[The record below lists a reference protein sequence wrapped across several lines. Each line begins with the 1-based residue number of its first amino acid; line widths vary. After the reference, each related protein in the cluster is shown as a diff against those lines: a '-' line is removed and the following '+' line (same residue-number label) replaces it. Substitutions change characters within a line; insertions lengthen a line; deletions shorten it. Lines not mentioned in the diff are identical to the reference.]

1 MSNPS
6 IPSPEIPES
15 ETESFDEI
23 FAQYEKSHSRKKE
36 DGAKQ
41 LEGTVVTVSVDSVF
55 VDIGFKSEG
64 ILPLTEFASTETVK
78 PGDKLRVSVK
88 GRDLD
93 GYYELSRTRIEQPK
107 DWAALA
113 RAFAE
118 KATITG
124 TVTGLIKGGFSVDV
138 GVRAFMPASRS
149 GVRDAPEMAKLVGQE
164 IRCRIIKLDE
174 ADEDVVVDRRVIAE
188 EEERSTKDRR
198 SAEIKEGDVVN
209 GIVRSLADYG
219 AFVDLGGV
227 DALLH
232 VGEIAWSR
240 VNKPSDVL
248 TVGQEIELKVLKI
261 TSEGEKRRIAVSAK
275 QLQPHPWDAVAG
287 KYKLGERVRGTV
299 TRVMEF
305 GAFVE
310 LETGI
315 EGLIHV
321 SEMSWGKKVRIAS
334 DVVKPGETVDAV
346 ILSVNPAERRL
357 GLGLKQTLGDPW
369 AEIAEKFAVGSA
381 IEGPITSITKFGA
394 FVQLAEGVEGMVH
407 VSEISAEKRVN
418 HPQEVLKVGQTV
430 KAQVMAIDKEKRQ
443 LRLSMKQLV
452 PTGLD
457 EYIVERKV
465 GDVVTGRIVEVSSD
479 NARVELGDGIQATCR
494 IASKKPSKDSTEK
507 ISIAKEKL
515 DLSALSSMLN
525 ARWKGGL
532 ASSGSSEPEAVQ
544 AGQVRSFRIAKLDPS
559 AKKIEV
565 ELA

>member
-6 IPSPEIPES
+6 IPNPEIPEI
-15 ETESFDEI
+15 ETATESFDEI

-36 DGAKQ
+36 DGGKQ
-41 LEGTVVTVSVDSVF
+41 LEGTVVSVSADSVF

-64 ILPLTEFASTETVK
+64 ILPLTAFTGAERAK

-107 DWAALA
+107 DWPALT
-113 RAFAE
+113 RAFNE

-124 TVTGLIKGGFSVDV
+124 NVTGLIKGGFSVDI

-149 GVRDAPEMAKLVGQE
+149 GVRDAAEMAKLVGQE
-164 IRCRIIKLDE
+164 IHCRIIKLDE
-174 ADEDVVVDRRVIAE
+174 TDEDAVVDRRAVAE

-198 SAEIKEGDVVN
+198 IGEIKEGDVVN
-209 GIVRSLADYG
+209 ATVRSLAGYG

-232 VGEIAWSR
+232 VGEISWAR
-240 VNKPSDVL
+240 INKPSDVL
-248 TVGQEIELKVLKI
+248 AVGQEIDVKVLKI
-261 TSEGEKRRIAVSAK
+261 STEGEKRRIAVSAK

-310 LETGI
+310 LEPGI

-334 DVVKPGETVDAV
+334 DIVKPGETVDAV
-346 ILSVNPAERRL
+346 ILSINLTEHRL

-369 AEIAEKFAVGSA
+369 AEVADKFAVGTA
-381 IEGPITSITKFGA
+381 IEGPITSITRFGA
-394 FVQLAEGVEGMVH
+394 FVQLAEGLEGMVH
-407 VSEISAEKRVN
+407 VSEISVEKRVN
-418 HPQEVLKVGQTV
+418 HPQELLRVGQII
-430 KAQVMAIDKEKRQ
+430 KAQVMAVDKDKRQ

-465 GDVVTGRIVEVSSD
+465 GDVVTGRVIEISGD
-479 NARVELGDGIQATCR
+479 NARVELGDGIQAKCR
-494 IASKKPSKDSTEK
+494 ISA
-507 ISIAKEKL
+507 AKSDDQIGAATGKV

-525 ARWKGGL
+525 ARWKSGPASG
-532 ASSGSSEPEAVQ
+532 ASSKPEAVQ
-544 AGQVRSFRIAKLDPS
+544 AGQVRSFKITKLDAGS
-559 AKKIEV
+559 KKIEV

>member
-1 MSNPS
+1 
-6 IPSPEIPES
+6 
-15 ETESFDEI
+15 
-23 FAQYEKSHSRKKE
+23 
-36 DGAKQ
+36 
-41 LEGTVVTVSVDSVF
+41 
-55 VDIGFKSEG
+55 
-64 ILPLTEFASTETVK
+64 
-78 PGDKLRVSVK
+78 
-88 GRDLD
+88 
-93 GYYELSRTRIEQPK
+93 
-107 DWAALA
+107 
-113 RAFAE
+113 
-118 KATITG
+118 
-124 TVTGLIKGGFSVDV
+124 VDV

-149 GVRDAPEMAKLVGQE
+149 GVRDAAEMAKLVGQE

-174 ADEDVVVDRRVIAE
+174 ADEDVVVDRRVISE

-198 SAEIKEGDVVN
+198 IGEIKEGDVVN
-209 GIVRSLADYG
+209 ATVRSLADYG

-232 VGEIAWSR
+232 VGEISWTR
-240 VNKPSDVL
+240 INKPSDVL
-248 TVGQEIELKVLKI
+248 AMGQEIEVKVLKI
-261 TSEGEKRRIAVSAK
+261 TTEGEKRRIAVSAK

-310 LETGI
+310 LEPGI

-334 DVVKPGETVDAV
+334 DIVKPGESVDAV
-346 ILSVNPAERRL
+346 ILSINPAEHRL

-369 AEIAEKFAVGSA
+369 AEVADKFAVGTA
-381 IEGPITSITKFGA
+381 IEGPVTSITKFGA

-418 HPQEVLKVGQTV
+418 HPQELLRVGQIV
-430 KAQVMAIDKEKRQ
+430 KAQVMAIDKDKRQ

-465 GDVVTGRIVEVSSD
+465 GDVVTGRIIDLSGD

-494 IASKKPSKDSTEK
+494 IGAAKSDEK
-507 ISIAKEKL
+507 AAPVTAKV
-515 DLSALSSMLN
+515 DLSTLSSMLN
-525 ARWKGGL
+525 ARWKGGP
-532 ASSGSSEPEAVQ
+532 SSGGSSKPEAVQ
-544 AGQVRSFRIAKLDPS
+544 AGQVRSFKITKLDAGS
-559 AKKIEV
+559 KKIEV

>member
-23 FAQYEKSHSRKKE
+23 FAQYEESHSRKKE

-149 GVRDAPEMAKLVGQE
+149 GVRDAAEMAKLVGQE

-465 GDVVTGRIVEVSSD
+465 GDVVSGRIVEVSSD

-494 IASKKPSKDSTEK
+494 IASKKPSKDSKEK

>member
-6 IPSPEIPES
+6 IPNPEIPEI
-15 ETESFDEI
+15 ETATESFDEI

-36 DGAKQ
+36 DGGKQ
-41 LEGTVVTVSVDSVF
+41 LEGTVVSVSADSVF

-64 ILPLTEFASTETVK
+64 ILPLTAFTGAERAK

-107 DWAALA
+107 EWPALT
-113 RAFAE
+113 RAFNE

-124 TVTGLIKGGFSVDV
+124 NVTGLIKGGFSVDI

-149 GVRDAPEMAKLVGQE
+149 GVRDAAEMAKLVGQE
-164 IRCRIIKLDE
+164 IHCRIIKLDE
-174 ADEDVVVDRRVIAE
+174 TDEDAVVDRRAVAE

-198 SAEIKEGDVVN
+198 IGEIKEGDVVN
-209 GIVRSLADYG
+209 ATVRSLAGYG

-232 VGEIAWSR
+232 VGEISWAR
-240 VNKPSDVL
+240 INKPSDVL
-248 TVGQEIELKVLKI
+248 AVGQEIDVKVLKI
-261 TSEGEKRRIAVSAK
+261 STEGEKRRIAVSAK

-310 LETGI
+310 LEPGI

-334 DVVKPGETVDAV
+334 DIVKPGETVDAV
-346 ILSVNPAERRL
+346 ILSINLTEHRL

-369 AEIAEKFAVGSA
+369 AEVADKFAVGTA
-381 IEGPITSITKFGA
+381 IEGPVTSITRFGA
-394 FVQLAEGVEGMVH
+394 FVQLAEGLEGMVH
-407 VSEISAEKRVN
+407 VSEISVEKRVN
-418 HPQEVLKVGQTV
+418 HPQELLRVGQII
-430 KAQVMAIDKEKRQ
+430 KAQVMAVDKDKRQ

-465 GDVVTGRIVEVSSD
+465 GDVVTGRVIEISGD
-479 NARVELGDGIQATCR
+479 NARVELGDGIQAKCR
-494 IASKKPSKDSTEK
+494 ISA
-507 ISIAKEKL
+507 AKSDDQIGAATGKV

-525 ARWKGGL
+525 ARWKSGPANG
-532 ASSGSSEPEAVQ
+532 ASSKPEAVQ
-544 AGQVRSFRIAKLDPS
+544 AGQVRSFKITKLDAGS
-559 AKKIEV
+559 KKIEV

>member
-6 IPSPEIPES
+6 VPNPEVPEIETA
-15 ETESFDEI
+15 TESFDEI

-41 LEGTVVTVSVDSVF
+41 LEGTVVSVSADSVF

-64 ILPLTEFASTETVK
+64 MLPLTAFTGTETVK
-78 PGDKLRVSVK
+78 PGDKLKVSVK
-88 GRDLD
+88 GRDID

-107 DWAALA
+107 DWSALA
-113 RAFAE
+113 RAFGE

-124 TVTGLIKGGFSVDV
+124 NVTGLIKGGFSVDV

-149 GVRDAPEMAKLVGQE
+149 GVRDAAEMAKLVGQE
-164 IRCRIIKLDE
+164 IRCRIIKIDE
-174 ADEDVVVDRRVIAE
+174 ADEDVVVDRRVISE

-198 SAEIKEGDVVN
+198 IGEIKEGDVVN
-209 GIVRSLADYG
+209 GTVRSLADYG

-232 VGEIAWSR
+232 VGEISWTR
-240 VNKPSDVL
+240 INKPADVL
-248 TVGQEIELKVLKI
+248 AVGQEIEVKVLKI
-261 TSEGEKRRIAVSAK
+261 TTEGDKRRISVSAK

-310 LETGI
+310 LEPGI

-334 DVVKPGETVDAV
+334 DIVKPGESVDAV
-346 ILSVNPAERRL
+346 ILSISPTEHRL

-369 AEIAEKFAVGSA
+369 AEVIDKFAVGTA

-418 HPQEVLKVGQTV
+418 HPQELLRVGQIV
-430 KAQVMAIDKEKRQ
+430 KAQVMAIDKDKRQ

-465 GDVVTGRIVEVSSD
+465 GDVVTGRIIEISGE
-479 NARVELGDGIQATCR
+479 NARAELGDGIQASCR
-494 IASKKPSKDSTEK
+494 LTSGKSEEK
-507 ISIAKEKL
+507 IAPATGKV

-525 ARWKGGL
+525 ARWKGG
-532 ASSGSSEPEAVQ
+532 AVGSVSAKKEAPQ
-544 AGQVRSFRIAKLDPS
+544 AGQVRSFKITKLDAGS
-559 AKKIEV
+559 KKIEV
-565 ELA
+565 ELV

>member
-6 IPSPEIPES
+6 IPNPEIPEI
-15 ETESFDEI
+15 ETTTESFDEI

-36 DGAKQ
+36 DGGKQ
-41 LEGTVVTVSVDSVF
+41 LEGIVVSVSVDSVF
-55 VDIGFKSEG
+55 IDIGFKSEG
-64 ILPLTEFASTETVK
+64 ILPLTAFTSAEGVK

-107 DWAALA
+107 DWSALA
-113 RAFAE
+113 RVFAE

-149 GVRDAPEMAKLVGQE
+149 GVRDAAEMAKLVGQE

-174 ADEDVVVDRRVIAE
+174 TDEDVVVDRRVISE

-198 SAEIKEGDVVN
+198 IGEIKEGDVVN
-209 GIVRSLADYG
+209 ATVRNLADYG
-219 AFVDLGGV
+219 VFVDLGGV

-232 VGEIAWSR
+232 VGEISWTR
-240 VNKPSDVL
+240 INKPSDVL
-248 TVGQEIELKVLKI
+248 AVGQEIEVKVLKI
-261 TSEGEKRRIAVSAK
+261 TTEGEKRRIAVSAK
-275 QLQPHPWDAVAG
+275 QLQPHPWDAAAG

-299 TRVMEF
+299 SRVMEF

-310 LETGI
+310 LEPGI

-334 DVVKPGETVDAV
+334 DIVKPGETVDAV
-346 ILSVNPAERRL
+346 ILSVNPVEHRL

-369 AEIAEKFAVGSA
+369 AEVVDEFAVGAA
-381 IEGPITSITKFGA
+381 IEGPITSITRFGA
-394 FVQLAEGVEGMVH
+394 FVQLAEGVEVMVH
-407 VSEISAEKRVN
+407 VSEISAEKRIN
-418 HPQEVLKVGQTV
+418 HPQELLRIGQIV
-430 KAQVMAIDKEKRQ
+430 KAQVLAIDKDKRQ

-465 GDVVTGRIVEVSSD
+465 GDVVTGRITEISGD
-479 NARVELGDGIQATCR
+479 NAGVELGDGIRTTCR
-494 IASKKPSKDSTEK
+494 VSP
-507 ISIAKEKL
+507 AKSDDKVAPATGKM

-525 ARWKGGL
+525 ARWKGGP
-532 ASSGSSEPEAVQ
+532 ASGGSRKPEAVQ
-544 AGQVRSFRIAKLDPS
+544 AGQVRSFRIVKLDPGS
-559 AKKIEV
+559 KKIEV
-565 ELA
+565 ELV